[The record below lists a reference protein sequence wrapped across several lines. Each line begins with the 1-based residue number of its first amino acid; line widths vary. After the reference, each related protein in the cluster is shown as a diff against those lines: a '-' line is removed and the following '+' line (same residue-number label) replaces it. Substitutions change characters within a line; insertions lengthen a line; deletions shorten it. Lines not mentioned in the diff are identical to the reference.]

1 MYLLLVFLSLIG
13 SCLAGLFGRH
23 LGSWGSSI
31 LTTSCLF
38 LSFLLSCLAFYEVA
52 LVGCFVYIK
61 LATWISSE
69 VLNIDWGFM
78 FDSLT
83 ASMCVIV
90 TFICVLLS
98 LFSRSLVS
106 QLKLDLLSLQY
117 KITSKK

>member
-38 LSFLLSCLAFYEVA
+38 LSFLLSCFAFYEVA
-52 LVGCFVYIK
+52 LLGCCVYIK
-61 LATWISSE
+61 LATWVSSE

-83 ASMCVIV
+83 VSMCVVV
-90 TFICVLLS
+90 TFICVLLC
-98 LFSRSLVS
+98 LFFRSLVS
-106 QLKLDLLSLQY
+106 RLNFNLLSL
-117 KITSKK
+117 